1 VTAVLTIAVVLIVYS
16 AASGPLGRAGVT
28 SAMAFVV
35 AGLCTGASGLG
46 WLDVPLESAVVERVT
61 ELALAFL
68 LFSDSARI
76 DVGSLRHSLGWPSR
90 LLLIGLPLTLVAGL
104 GAGLLVFPGM
114 AATSAFLLSTML
126 CSTDAALG
134 QRVVEDP
141 AVPPRV
147 RQALDVESGLND
159 GVAVP
164 FFLVALDVS
173 LATLVGGVPSAVISN
188 IASQIG
194 WGVLA
199 GMGAGAVGGAVFRR
213 SMERGWLQAQ
223 WVRHSPW
230 QSSWVPTRQ
239 QGRWGAAGSSPRS
252 WAGWRSVGCRETSA
266 YAAPTLP
273 RKLVASWPR

>member
-1 VTAVLTIAVVLIVYS
+1 
-16 AASGPLGRAGVT
+16 
-28 SAMAFVV
+28 MAFVV

-76 DVGSLRHSLGWPSR
+76 NVGSLRHSLGWPSR
-90 LLLIGLPLTLVAGL
+90 LLLIGLPPTMVGGL
-104 GAGLLVFPGM
+104 GAGLLVFPGV

-141 AVPPRV
+141 AVPTRV

-164 FFLVALDVS
+164 FFLVALDIS
-173 LATLVGGVPSAVISN
+173 LASLHGSVSSAVFHN
-188 IASQIG
+188 AAEQIG
-194 WGVLA
+194 WGLVAGVGTGVLA
-199 GMGAGAVGGAVFRR
+199 GLIFRR
-213 SMERGWLQAQ
+213 SERAGRLHGQ
-223 WVRHSPW
+223 WV
-230 QSSWVPTRQ
+230 QLFTI
-239 QGRWGAAGSSPRS
+239 A
-252 WAGWRSVGCRETSA
+252 
-266 YAAPTLP
+266 
-273 RKLVASWPR
+273 